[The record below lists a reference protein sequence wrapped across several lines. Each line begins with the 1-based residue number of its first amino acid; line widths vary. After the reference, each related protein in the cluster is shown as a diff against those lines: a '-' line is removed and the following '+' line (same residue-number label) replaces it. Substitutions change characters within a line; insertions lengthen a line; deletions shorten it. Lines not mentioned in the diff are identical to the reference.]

1 MPGFAP
7 PAQRGVGFSYLPG
20 ISAALIAQPGLVD
33 FLELS
38 PDILCREVNGP
49 GGARL
54 AFHAPLLQEGLPV
67 LAARPLVVHGLGLSI
82 GSHAGWN
89 TGYLALLDEL
99 HHHVPF
105 AWHSEHLAFLQT
117 VDRRGRALHV
127 GVPLPLPFTDEAL
140 DLLAPRAAALGDRY
154 GVPFLLENF
163 TYYLPGLPSDRGRDE
178 VAFLNE
184 LTERSGC
191 GLLLDLYNF
200 YCNAMNFG
208 FDPFAA
214 LARLR
219 LDRVVE
225 IHVAGGSE
233 FAGFHMDVHSQ
244 VVPDAVWRLLDFVVV
259 RAPNLAGIVYE
270 VLEQAVDHVGPGRIA
285 QQLRRVR
292 EAWAAQQGVFGARG
306 APGAP
311 TGVRVSA
318 VETRSAGVAR

>member
-1 MPGFAP
+1 MDALVP
-7 PAQRGVGFSYLPG
+7 PRKRGVGFSYLPG
-20 ISAALIAQPGLVD
+20 ITAALVEQPGLID
-33 FLELS
+33 FIELS
-38 PDILCREVNGP
+38 PDILCRETGDGR
-49 GGARL
+49 GGRRL
-54 AFHAPLLQEGLPV
+54 VFQSALLAEAMPV
-67 LAARPLVVHGLGLSI
+67 LAARPVAVHGLGLSI
-82 GSHAGWN
+82 GSCAGWN
-89 TGYLALLDEL
+89 DGYLALLDEL
-99 HHHVPF
+99 RRQVSF
-105 AWHSEHLAFLQT
+105 DWHSEHLAFLQT
-117 VDRRGRALHV
+117 EDARGQPLHV

-140 DLLAPRAAALGDRY
+140 DLLVPRAAALGQRY

-163 TYYLPGLPSDRGRDE
+163 TYYLPGLPRDRGRDE

-184 LTERSGC
+184 LTARSGC

-214 LARLR
+214 LERLR

-233 FAGFHMDVHSQ
+233 FGGFHMDVHSQ
-244 VVPDAVWRLLDFVVV
+244 VVPSAVWRLLDFVVV

-292 EAWAAQQGVFGARG
+292 EAWAAHEGVFGGQSGFPRQSRG
-306 APGAP
+306 VPAM
-311 TGVRVSA
+311 RA
-318 VETRSAGVAR
+318 VDVTR

>member
-1 MPGFAP
+1 MDMPSP
-7 PAQRGVGFSYLPG
+7 PRKHGVGFSYLPG
-20 ISAALIAQPGLVD
+20 ITATLVEQPGLID
-33 FLELS
+33 FIELS
-38 PDILCREVNGP
+38 PDILCRESNDGR
-49 GGARL
+49 GTRRL
-54 AFHAPLLQEGLPV
+54 GFQAALLREAMPV
-67 LAARPLVVHGLGLSI
+67 LAAKPTVVHGLGLSI

-89 TGYLALLDEL
+89 EGYLDLLDEL
-99 HHHVPF
+99 APQVRF
-105 AWHSEHLAFLQT
+105 DWHSEHLAFLQT
-117 VDRRGRALHV
+117 QDRHGRPLHV

-140 DLLAPRAAALGDRY
+140 DLLVPRAAALGRRY

-163 TYYLPGLPSDRGRDE
+163 TYYLPGLPCDRGRDE

-184 LTERSGC
+184 LTARSGC

-214 LARLR
+214 LERLH

-233 FAGFHMDVHSQ
+233 FGGFHMDVHSQ
-244 VVPDAVWRLLDFVVV
+244 VVPAAVWRLLDFVVV

-292 EAWAAQQGVFGARG
+292 EAWAAHQGVFGPRIERS
-306 APGAP
+306 
-311 TGVRVSA
+311 V
-318 VETRSAGVAR
+318 TRSELVGVAR